1 MAIFAA
7 ALAAVFACQPKE
19 NIEFALDNDS
29 LVVGADGGS
38 TTIEVSSS
46 GPWIASVNVPWI
58 TVSPANG
65 NGSHECQIIVDS
77 ALVLKS
83 GNPEDNV
90 RRGTVTI
97 VSDDWDSR
105 DISVEQYN
113 YGYTIAIDKA
123 EIKVPDYDDLADRY
137 FDITVNSNV
146 KFAVS
151 YADASGN
158 PVSDPWIVESED
170 NPELALTKGA
180 RPRNVTLRFNWDINQ
195 FEASRAAQIVFTPV
209 DETGAPVVPSDD
221 LIARIDRVSVTQ
233 TSAPA
238 KPENPRAADSTALVA
253 ISRSLN
259 VWSGG
264 WDTSTPMNTWSDV
277 VLWEEGDDTE
287 PENIGRVR
295 YVRFFMFNT
304 EDGLPYQ
311 VKYLTAAE
319 EVVFYSNENNT
330 RRKGI
335 VLGEDI
341 CELDQLKRLTIAA
354 YGLDDE
360 SLSERFFTKEDS
372 SPAFPNLEYLNL
384 SSNNFMEIPEGIC
397 EKNFPK
403 LHALLMNNNQRILV
417 TDASNAAVNDDKEFA
432 EKYAGLFNEYINP
445 ENEAAGGSFPVR
457 FLSWDNLD
465 TLQFTLNYFQGSLPS
480 DDYLKSKG
488 FQNWKDDDKIMDD
501 EGKVILSVADS
512 LKNGDT
518 DFFSTHQIP
527 KVLPRI
533 KSLAINLNRMSGE
546 VPNWILR
553 HPNLDIW
560 DPFVFIFTQE
570 GRDRNGNAAGFSNAP
585 KNLNDYYEVFGNK
598 KYDPD
603 NMVDD
608 DEADDSSEAGT
619 GSTR

>member
-123 EIKVPDYDDLADRY
+123 EIEVPDYDNLADRY

-264 WDTSTPMNTWSDV
+264 WDTSTRMERWSGVD
-277 VLWEEGDDTE
+277 LWEEGDE
-287 PENIGRVR
+287 GCPENGAGRVR
-295 YVRFFMFNT
+295 YARFFMFNT
-304 EDGLPYQ
+304 EDGIPYQ
-311 VKYLTAAE
+311 VSWLDAAE
-319 EVVFYSNENNT
+319 ELIFYSNENYSF
-330 RRKGI
+330 REDI
-335 VLGEDI
+335 DLGENI
-341 CELDQLKRLTIAA
+341 TELHQLKRLTISA
-354 YGLDDE
+354 YGLTDNSFPE
-360 SLSERFFTKEDS
+360 SFFTMEDG
-372 SPAFPNLEYLNL
+372 SPNFPNLEYLDL
-384 SSNNFMEIPEGIC
+384 SSNNFMKIDPRFTPE
-397 EKNFPK
+397 NFPN
-403 LHALLMNNNQRILV
+403 LHAFLMNNNQRRVVYDL
-417 TDASNAAVNDDKEFA
+417 SNAVSGSGEQFA
-432 EKYAGLFNEYINP
+432 EDNSGLYLENLNP
-445 ENEAAGGSFPVR
+445 ENAAMGGGFPVR
-457 FLSWDNLD
+457 FLLWDKLD
-465 TLQFTLNYFQGSLPS
+465 TLELTLNYLEGSLPT
-480 DDYLKSKG
+480 DQQLIDYFTRNGVPAEDCCWTGSERISYVEDG
-488 FQNWKDDDKIMDD
+488 EDK
-501 EGKVILSVADS
+501 VLSVADS
-512 LKNGDT
+512 LAAGST
-518 DFFSTHQIP
+518 FFQTRRIP
-527 KVLPRI
+527 KVLPTLR
-533 KSLAINLNRMSGE
+533 SFTMNFNRFSGNLTPDTHG
-546 VPNWILR
+546 WIMY
-553 HPNLDIW
+553 HPNLDWW
-560 DPFVFIFTQE
+560 DPSTFIFNQE
-570 GRDRNGNAAGFSNAP
+570 GTDSDGNAARFSGIP
-585 KNLNDYYEVFGNK
+585 MTMDYYYNVYSRK
-598 KYDPD
+598 KY
-603 NMVDD
+603 
-608 DEADDSSEAGT
+608 AD
-619 GSTR
+619 

>member
-1 MAIFAA
+1 MKIYRYITVIAMAA
-7 ALAAVFACQPKE
+7 ALAISCQPE
-19 NIEFALDNDS
+19 EQVEFAIEGDL
-29 LVVGADGGS
+29 LEVGADGG
-38 TTIEVSSS
+38 T
-46 GPWIASVNVPWI
+46 VNLKVNSPGAWTAIVNEPWI
-58 TVSPANG
+58 TVSPTNG
-65 NGSHECQIIVDS
+65 HGSQICQVIIDS
-77 ALVLKS
+77 SLYYLNEEAVREGVISIQDDMSYETKNITIRQENYKYQITLAKSEIDIPEYDVLS
-83 GNPEDNV
+83 N
-90 RRGTVTI
+90 R
-97 VSDDWDSR
+97 W
-105 DISVEQYN
+105 
-113 YGYTIAIDKA
+113 
-123 EIKVPDYDDLADRY
+123 
-137 FDITVNSNV
+137 FDVNV
-146 KFAVS
+146 KSNIDFKIS
-151 YADASGN
+151 FKDKDDN
-158 PVSDPWIVESED
+158 DINWIEPDEE
-170 NPELALTKGA
+170 NPELDLNKGA
-180 RPRNVTLRFNWDINQ
+180 RPRNVKLRFKWKINQ
-195 FEASRAAQIVFTPV
+195 QDSDRLGKIVFTPQDANQKPITV
-209 DETGAPVVPSDD
+209 NLD
-221 LIARIDRVSVTQ
+221 RIDTVKVSQ
-233 TSAPA
+233 T
-238 KPENPRAADSTALVA
+238 AAETIEPDTRRGDSTAIVA
-253 ISRSLN
+253 ISRALN
-259 VWSGG
+259 EWSGG
-264 WDTSTPMNTWSDV
+264 CDTSTPMNTWSDV

-330 RRKGI
+330 RREGI

-360 SLSERFFTKEDS
+360 SLSERFFTKENG

-384 SSNNFMEIPEGIC
+384 SSNNFMAIPEGIRK
-397 EKNFPK
+397 ENFPK
-403 LHALLMNNNQRILV
+403 LHAFLMNNNQRKLV

-488 FQNWKDDDKIMDD
+488 FQNWTDDYKITDD

-527 KVLPRI
+527 RVLPRI
-533 KSLAINLNRMSGE
+533 KSLTINLNRMSGE

>member
-1 MAIFAA
+1 MKIYRYITVIAMAA
-7 ALAAVFACQPKE
+7 ALAISCQPE
-19 NIEFALDNDS
+19 EQVEFAIEGDL
-29 LVVGADGGS
+29 LEVGADGGTVNLKVNS
-38 TTIEVSSS
+38 PGAWTAIVSK
-46 GPWIASVNVPWI
+46 PWI
-58 TVSPANG
+58 TVSPTNG
-65 NGSHECQIIVDS
+65 HGSQICQVIIDS
-77 ALVLKS
+77 SLSYLNEEAVREGVISIQDDMSYETKNISIRQENYKYQITLDESEIDIPEYDVLS
-83 GNPEDNV
+83 N
-90 RRGTVTI
+90 R
-97 VSDDWDSR
+97 W
-105 DISVEQYN
+105 
-113 YGYTIAIDKA
+113 
-123 EIKVPDYDDLADRY
+123 
-137 FDITVNSNV
+137 FDVNV
-146 KFAVS
+146 KSNIDFKIS
-151 YADASGN
+151 FKDKDDN
-158 PVSDPWIVESED
+158 DINWIEPDEE
-170 NPELALTKGA
+170 NPELELNKGA
-180 RPRNVTLRFNWDINQ
+180 RPRNVKLRFEWKINQ
-195 FEASRAAQIVFTPV
+195 QDSDRLGKIVFTPQDANQEPITV
-209 DETGAPVVPSDD
+209 NLD
-221 LIARIDRVSVTQ
+221 RIDTVKVSQ
-233 TSAPA
+233 T
-238 KPENPRAADSTALVA
+238 AAETIEPDTRRGDSTAIVA
-253 ISRSLN
+253 IARALN
-259 VWSGG
+259 EWSGG

-445 ENEAAGGSFPVR
+445 ENIDAGGSFPVR
-457 FLSWDNLD
+457 FLSWENLD

-488 FQNWKDDDKIMDD
+488 FPNWKDDDKIMDD

-527 KVLPRI
+527 RVLPRI
-533 KSLAINLNRMSGE
+533 KSLSINLNRMSGE

>member
-1 MAIFAA
+1 MKIYRYITVIAMAA
-7 ALAAVFACQPKE
+7 ALAISCQPE
-19 NIEFALDNDS
+19 EQVEFAIEGDL
-29 LVVGADGGS
+29 LEVGADGG
-38 TTIEVSSS
+38 T
-46 GPWIASVNVPWI
+46 VNLKVNSPGAWTAIVNEPWI
-58 TVSPANG
+58 TVSPTNG
-65 NGSHECQIIVDS
+65 HGSQICQVIIDS
-77 ALVLKS
+77 SLYYLNEEA
-83 GNPEDNV
+83 V
-90 RRGTVTI
+90 REGVI
-97 VSDDWDSR
+97 SIQDDMSY
-105 DISVEQYN
+105 E
-113 YGYTIAIDKA
+113 TK
-123 EIKVPDYDDLADRY
+123 
-137 FDITVNSNV
+137 DITIRQENYKYQITLAKSEIDIPEYDVLSNRWFDVNV
-146 KFAVS
+146 KSNIDFKIS
-151 YADASGN
+151 FKDKDDN
-158 PVSDPWIVESED
+158 DINWIEPDEE
-170 NPELALTKGA
+170 NPELELNKGA
-180 RPRNVTLRFNWDINQ
+180 RPRNVKLRFEWKINQ
-195 FEASRAAQIVFTPV
+195 QDSDRLGKIVFTPQDANQEPITV
-209 DETGAPVVPSDD
+209 NLD
-221 LIARIDRVSVTQ
+221 RIDTVKVSQ
-233 TSAPA
+233 T
-238 KPENPRAADSTALVA
+238 AAETIEPNTRHGDSTAIVA
-253 ISRSLN
+253 IARALN
-259 VWSGG
+259 EWSGG

-360 SLSERFFTKEDS
+360 SLSERFFTKENN

-384 SSNNFMEIPEGIC
+384 SSNNFMAIPEGIC

-403 LHALLMNNNQRILV
+403 LHALLMNNNQRMLV

-488 FQNWKDDDKIMDD
+488 FENWTDDDKITDD

-527 KVLPRI
+527 RVLPRI
-533 KSLAINLNRMSGE
+533 KSLSINLNRMSGE

>member
-1 MAIFAA
+1 MKIYRYITVIAMAA
-7 ALAAVFACQPKE
+7 ALAISCQPE
-19 NIEFALDNDS
+19 EQVEFAIEGDL
-29 LVVGADGGS
+29 LEVGADGG
-38 TTIEVSSS
+38 T
-46 GPWIASVNVPWI
+46 VNLKVNSPGAWTAIVNEPWI
-58 TVSPANG
+58 TVSPTNG
-65 NGSHECQIIVDS
+65 HGSQICQVIIDS
-77 ALVLKS
+77 SLYYLNEEA
-83 GNPEDNV
+83 V
-90 RRGTVTI
+90 REGVI
-97 VSDDWDSR
+97 SIQDDMSY
-105 DISVEQYN
+105 E
-113 YGYTIAIDKA
+113 TK
-123 EIKVPDYDDLADRY
+123 
-137 FDITVNSNV
+137 DITIRQENYKYQITLAKSEIDIPEYDVLSNRWFDVNV
-146 KFAVS
+146 KSNIDFKIS
-151 YADASGN
+151 FKDKDDN
-158 PVSDPWIVESED
+158 DINWIEPDEE
-170 NPELALTKGA
+170 NPELELNKGA
-180 RPRNVTLRFNWDINQ
+180 RPRNVKLRFEWKINQ
-195 FEASRAAQIVFTPV
+195 QDSDRLGKIVFTPQDANQEPITV
-209 DETGAPVVPSDD
+209 NLD
-221 LIARIDRVSVTQ
+221 RIDTVKVSQ
-233 TSAPA
+233 T
-238 KPENPRAADSTALVA
+238 AAETIEPDTRHGDSTAIVA
-253 ISRSLN
+253 IARALN
-259 VWSGG
+259 EWSGG

-360 SLSERFFTKEDS
+360 SLSERFFTKENN

-384 SSNNFMEIPEGIC
+384 SSNNFMAIPEGIC

-403 LHALLMNNNQRILV
+403 LHALLMNNNQRMLV

-488 FQNWKDDDKIMDD
+488 FENWTDDDKITDD

-527 KVLPRI
+527 RVLPRI
-533 KSLAINLNRMSGE
+533 KSLSINLNRMSGE